1 MKRKKSTGGLFLGAD
16 QFNKEALPLVTV
28 SVTDVGAL
36 AVLGTEWIFF
46 GLPTEKG
53 AGKQRGVIINTN

>member
-16 QFNKEALPLVTV
+16 QLNKDVFPFIRESGA
-28 SVTDVGAL
+28 DVGAL

-46 GLPTEKG
+46 GRPTEKR
-53 AGKQRGVIINTN
+53 AERREEL